1 MKNFTPSSD
10 DIRFAIIDDL
20 LSAKPKGKLG
30 KCPAGPPVVEKK
42 HRWCDRYNKYRE
54 QYTDM
59 VADRGDRETFAGWG
73 YTLEQLHNLGF
84 DSSRD
89 AVEFHSDRVRRTK
102 DKRSSWKAL
111 QRRENRLDERV
122 WNPLRAARK
131 KGLLPGIFEVSVRW
145 DTYGYIPAK
154 CKAEAEQ
161 LAHALLVVPLA
172 LDTSRLN
179 INWVNFA
186 TPEKLGP
193 LQAGISDMS
202 TFDRQIRKLKERA
215 AKEIAALEER
225 REKVGL
231 ALAMTMGLLD
241 IEEDEG

>member
-10 DIRFAIIDDL
+10 AIRFAIIDDL

-30 KCPAGPPVVEKK
+30 KCPHGPPVVEKY
-42 HRWCDRYNKYRE
+42 HRWCDRYSKYRD

-59 VADRGDRETFAGWG
+59 REQNGERGDFAGWG

-84 DSSRD
+84 DGSRD
-89 AVEFHSDRVRRTK
+89 AVNWHSERLRESKGKV
-102 DKRSSWKAL
+102 SSWKAIS
-111 QRRENRLDERV
+111 RRENRLDERV
-122 WNPLRAARK
+122 WKKLRAARSN
-131 KGLLPGIFEVSVRW
+131 GLLPGIFEVSVRW

-172 LDTSRLN
+172 LDTSRLR
-179 INWVNFA
+179 INWTDFA

-215 AKEIAALEER
+215 ANEIAQLEER
-225 REKVGL
+225 REKVSL

-241 IEEDEG
+241 IDEDEG